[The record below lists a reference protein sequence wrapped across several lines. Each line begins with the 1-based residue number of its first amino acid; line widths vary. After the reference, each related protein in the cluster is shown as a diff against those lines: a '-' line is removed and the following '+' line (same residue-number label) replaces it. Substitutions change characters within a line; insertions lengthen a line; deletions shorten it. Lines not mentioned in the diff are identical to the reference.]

1 MGDCIKQARAFV
13 QCCHKALDRANVD
26 CAQDMTDVLAEI
38 QSGAKLNHARAIYR
52 SAQDALQSL
61 NDKDRLPLRLH
72 ALSNVVSLYETGL
85 TEMEDSCEEISSEL
99 EPQESADII
108 PVDFS
113 ETARQ
118 ARAVEAMQSTLPFVD
133 AAQKPAF
140 DSLLASSQ
148 TSPNPENIVPEVSF
162 DPVDLQ
168 AEPLKELIEPN
179 ISAASEPAPRESKV
193 ALESF
198 IRDIVQNGLSVAR
211 QATLTV
217 SLSYDMGGVTLP
229 ESKADLLKIRA
240 ETWLSYLI
248 RHLAATTSPETLCQ
262 IDISA
267 TARTMTF
274 RTIAS
279 PLGKTWKKTCD
290 HPDLVSIDHDPV
302 SNSLYLKLDYAIQ
315 KAKPAPKMPVE
326 EGISSRLEALLDTPL
341 ADGFSPNEFRVGAI
355 S

>member
-61 NDKDRLPLRLH
+61 GDEHRLPLRLH
-72 ALSNVVSLYETGL
+72 ALSNVVALYEAGL
-85 TEMEDSCEEISSEL
+85 TEMEEGQKDVSSES
-99 EPQESADII
+99 EPKESADII

-133 AAQKPAF
+133 DAQKSAF
-140 DSLLASSQ
+140 DSLLAVAQ
-148 TSPNPENIVPEVSF
+148 ISPDTENIIPEDSF
-162 DPVDLQ
+162 DAVHLQ
-168 AEPLKELIEPN
+168 VETLADPIEPN
-179 ISAASEPAPRESKV
+179 VSGASEPAPRESKV
-193 ALESF
+193 SLESF

-211 QATLTV
+211 QAALTL
-217 SLSYDMGGVTLP
+217 SLSYDMGGVALP
-229 ESKADLLKIRA
+229 ESKADQLKLRA
-240 ETWLSYLI
+240 ETWLSCLI
-248 RHLAATTSPETLCQ
+248 RHLAATTKPETLCQ

-267 TARTMTF
+267 TAKTMTF
-274 RTIAS
+274 RTVAD
-279 PLGKTWKKTCD
+279 PLSEAWANVCD
-290 HPDLVSIDHDPV
+290 HPDLVSIEHDPM
-302 SNSLYLKLDYAIQ
+302 SNSLKLMLNYT
-315 KAKPAPKMPVE
+315 AKKEKPTPKMPVE
-326 EGISSRLEALLDTPL
+326 EGISSRLEALLDTTL

>member
-85 TEMEDSCEEISSEL
+85 TEMEDSCEEISSDL
-99 EPQESADII
+99 ESQESADII
-108 PVDFS
+108 SVDFS

-118 ARAVEAMQSTLPFVD
+118 SRAVEAMQSTLPFVD
-133 AAQKPAF
+133 DAQKSAVN
-140 DSLLASSQ
+140 SLLAKSQ
-148 TSPNPENIVPEVSF
+148 TSSEEETASSEQTALEGLETDLLVDGVELPN
-162 DPVDLQ
+162 
-168 AEPLKELIEPN
+168 LKETEPT
-179 ISAASEPAPRESKV
+179 PRDPKV

-279 PLGKTWKKTCD
+279 PLGETWKKTCD